1 MRGRLSISGLRFVGR
16 THGAPSLV
24 RRSWPPRIDNPA
36 GTWIAGAFISQR
48 KQGQSR
54 PSQPENGVRRSGSVI
69 YPGMGKWRPGDLP
82 PLLSS
87 EVNPPYPALPASLA
101 GTPPWALLKD

>member
-48 KQGQSR
+48 KQGPSR

-69 YPGMGKWRPGDLP
+69 SVEDKSVDDAFV
-82 PLLSS
+82 
-87 EVNPPYPALPASLA
+87 E
-101 GTPPWALLKD
+101 LLKSRGVAYIPTVASGESYERV